1 MASKRIL
8 IIDDARDVGRMY
20 QQALRTV
27 YPQVPISYVPS
38 AEEAIVEVTTYTVGL
53 MIVDI
58 RLPGMSGFDL
68 VRRVRVRQPD
78 IKVIMITGMRLE
90 DDIVRQS
97 KEVGA
102 ARLLNKPISITDLLA
117 VVRETVGDEF
127 LTPPEGDAALDKARI
142 KTAPISNQ
150 QVARPAPPLLDVAA
164 VPAPG
169 PSLSEALSGL
179 RGSLSAQA
187 AILLDDTGRVTAQ
200 AGNWPEPGMAE
211 KLIPDLMAG
220 LSAAQKVSRQV
231 GAAVPDAVLAFRGKE
246 TDLLA
251 APVGR
256 YVLLLLLKSGPSVLR
271 MALAFEEALL
281 AQKQLGRILGEMGLN
296 ILPIESEIAAPVM
309 AEESAAELPVYP
321 AEEPAADQPPVD
333 LTGLEELLGKP
344 APKRIRQDADKF
356 WDNLTHEE
364 TPLPSNPDMLSYE
377 QARKL
382 GLLPE

>member
-1 MASKRIL
+1 
-8 IIDDARDVGRMY
+8 
-20 QQALRTV
+20 
-27 YPQVPISYVPS
+27 
-38 AEEAIVEVTTYTVGL
+38 
-53 MIVDI
+53 
-58 RLPGMSGFDL
+58 
-68 VRRVRVRQPD
+68 
-78 IKVIMITGMRLE
+78 
-90 DDIVRQS
+90 
-97 KEVGA
+97 
-102 ARLLNKPISITDLLA
+102 
-117 VVRETVGDEF
+117 
-127 LTPPEGDAALDKARI
+127 
-142 KTAPISNQ
+142 
-150 QVARPAPPLLDVAA
+150 
-164 VPAPG
+164 
-169 PSLSEALSGL
+169 
-179 RGSLSAQA
+179 
-187 AILLDDTGRVTAQ
+187 LLDDTGRVTAQ